1 MITLELDKE
10 TAAKLASVL
19 LGSVQLALDPEMEN
33 LMYDLE
39 SEGVVPEYDLDRE
52 TGALVRR
59 Y

>member
-1 MITLELDKE
+1 MITLELDKV

-19 LGSVQLALDPEMEN
+19 LGSVQLALDPDLET

-39 SEGVVPEYDLDRE
+39 SEGVVPEYDL
-52 TGALVRR
+52 TNGALVRR